1 MAADPGDHAGRLS
14 RGKIASVMVE
24 HRGGAGGHLSAQQV
38 AGAAGD
44 GYTLLV
50 TTTAI
55 RSSGVDPVDC
65 IFRENPP
72 VC

>member
-1 MAADPGDHAGRLS
+1 
-14 RGKIASVMVE
+14 MVE